1 MASISC
7 KDVSDKLRVIT
18 LVDRMDV
25 QGTEKIEAK
34 LGELAEGNR
43 NIVVD
48 LREVTFL
55 SSVGIRALVANGK
68 KLKTA
73 GGKMVVVVG
82 VNAAVMKTLKTTVTD
97 ALLPVFVKQEDAIAS
112 LPS

>member
-25 QGTEKIEAK
+25 QGTERVEGK
-34 LGELAEGNR
+34 LGELVQGSR
-43 NIVVD
+43 NIIVD

-68 KLKTA
+68 RLKTA
-73 GGKMVVVVG
+73 GGKLVLVVG
-82 VNAAVMKTLKTTVTD
+82 ENAAVMKTLKTTVTD
-97 ALLPVFVKQEDAIAS
+97 ALLPVFITHEDAMAS